1 MSNIKTINLA
11 DHINAAIDKI
21 NENFVEVMANAGLT
35 EAEVIALILSEISK
49 INDDTGFT
57 ESEIRAFLA
66 STTLDLGSN
75 KILYSNVF
83 PNESDLPDASAYH
96 GMFAHVHNT
105 GAAYFAHAGSWVKLA
120 NASDLESLGSLD
132 NLNDVDTSGKTIG
145 QVLKW
150 NGSIWIADDESG
162 SGGGGGGTSV
172 YTVTV
177 YARSPKGAIP
187 TKPNNGS
194 YKFSTGVFVEPT
206 SPNWY
211 RSIPTTPSSDDVWA
225 STTTFITLDPDTTVN
240 AGTWSDP
247 SLVGSQATPVDN
259 SAGSK
264 YAQVFAYKR
273 VASDTTLGAS
283 DAPVGGSFDFSTGIY
298 LSPDEEQINVSVD
311 AGWESTPPSRT
322 DLTPQLYV
330 VTGIASD
337 VDLDDGVTIDTAITW
352 GDPRPTS
359 SGTDGQDG
367 KSTFLAVAYRRV
379 PDTADSNNDLVVP
392 DAPRGGGIDFGATTP
407 SGVHLGFPITD
418 ASGNQWYSTPPAGT
432 DTLWQ
437 SYHLFTQ
444 FGDTGQDW
452 ATDDRTST
460 GTPLD
465 WSEPSIQSII
475 PVSTYFKSLYARSH
489 LDLTQA
495 AYILPDPAD
504 NANNGAVYDFTLNR
518 FTSLPS
524 HNGITWTEEMPPLF
538 DGNGDSNGPLWEI
551 STVATLRGAIGAD
564 NTLSFTLPKL
574 ILNVAID
581 GIDGYQ
587 VTQLNAYRR
596 AGSWTTSTPVSGGSF
611 NFATKEFTTPA
622 NWSKTVPTGDSQLY
636 VITGVASTRPDN
648 YPTTTTPLEVDSQIE
663 WDLPEATQSGGN
675 GAPGRSTAL
684 VVAVTRTPTASAPN
698 TPTGGSVNFTGGI
711 TKVMPTATDHTW
723 YDDVGLMDAA
733 GYNVGGTIWAS
744 EATFSISGDEGT
756 DNTATWSAPYLD
768 HNNGADGFSTYQVQI
783 FKRDSSTATV
793 NSITGTLP
801 TNNDPS
807 VYYDFDNDGMFGL
820 PSDWS
825 ETPQE
830 NRALGNALWM
840 SRAAAT
846 VQGDLQGTDN
856 SLTWTSPV
864 IYSVD
869 GDSGTPDLDSLPRES
884 RGYVYY
890 YTTIEAE
897 QNTLAASLQPSYN
910 ATLGFTWDDSDGG
923 SITGLNGNWGMNPTV
938 DTNLSGTLWAA
949 RYFAERSNEGVTTVT
964 VSSAFRSYNFN
975 GLVTFQNMNQELG
988 DRFSASVTTIDG
1000 GKIETGSLKAE
1011 SLVTDSLTVK
1021 SLKGN
1026 VNIITP
1032 FAGSGYRTWGP
1043 TKVNNVDTY
1052 KHLTT
1057 INLPRNTVVR
1067 NVDGTQTETIDIPH
1081 MATINM
1087 AFSGVFATDTAYVKL
1102 EMRKRSDK
1110 TSNGS
1115 FLGWETI
1122 QIMTHKTGGGG
1133 NAWTTIPVI
1142 GSYKDPVD
1150 VDVEFKISVLMRGD
1164 TGGGSTN
1171 QSRSSN
1177 NSWSG
1182 TVAGLVASTN
1192 IDPAS
1197 GSGTQDDTGST
1208 PVTGV
1213 DEEGN
1218 ALDDTAIWNEY
1229 SSDITAA
1236 TSTFLSTIDW
1246 ESIVDSV
1253 NDGNSSTSPT
1263 FPLV

>member
-1 MSNIKTINLA
+1 MSNIQVVNLA
-11 DHINAAIDKI
+11 DNINAAIHKI
-21 NENFVEVMANAGLT
+21 NQNFINAQGLT
-35 EAEVIALILSEISK
+35 EEEVIALIAQY
-49 INDDTGFT
+49 DDTGLT

-83 PNESDLPDASAYH
+83 STEADLPDASTYH

-105 GAAYFAHAGSWVKLA
+105 GAAYFAHGGQWVELA
-120 NASDLESLGSLD
+120 NKSDVGSSDFDGDYNSLTNKPFIPSDLDDLS
-132 NLNDVDTSGKTIG
+132 DVDTTGKTIG

-150 NGSIWIADDESG
+150 NGSIWISDDESG
-162 SGGGGGGTSV
+162 GGGGGGTSV

-177 YARSPKGAIP
+177 YTRSPKGTVP

-194 YKFSTGVFVEPT
+194 YTFSTGGFAEPT

-211 RSIPTTPSSDDVWA
+211 RSIPATPADDDVWA

-247 SLVGSQATPVDN
+247 ALVGSQSTPVDN

-273 VASDTTLGAS
+273 VASDTTLGAA

-298 LSPDEEQINVSVD
+298 LSPDEEQVTASVD
-311 AGWESTPPSRT
+311 DGWESTPPPRT

-337 VDLDDGVTIDTAITW
+337 VDLAEGDTVDTAITW

-392 DAPRGGGIDFGATTP
+392 DSPRGGGIDFGAATP
-407 SGVHLGFPITD
+407 AGVHLGFPITD
-418 ASGNQWYSTPPAGT
+418 SSGNQWYSTPPSGT

-444 FGDTGQDW
+444 SGDTGQDW

-465 WSEPSIQSII
+465 WSEPTIQSII

-495 AYILPDPAD
+495 EYILPNPAN
-504 NANNGAVYDFTLNR
+504 NAGNGAVYDFTLNR

-538 DGNGDSNGPLWEI
+538 DGDGDSNGPLWEI

-564 NTLSFTLPKL
+564 NTLSFTPPKL

-596 AGSWTTSTPVSGGSF
+596 ADSWDTGAEVTGGSF
-611 NFATKEFTTPA
+611 NFETKEFLTPA
-622 NWSKTVPTGDSQLY
+622 DWSKTVPTGDSQLY

-648 YPTTTTPLEVDSQIE
+648 YPTTTTPLAVDSQIE
-663 WDLPEATQSGGN
+663 WDVPEATQSGGN
-675 GAPGRSTAL
+675 GAPGRSTAH
-684 VVAVTRTPTASAPN
+684 VVAVTRTPTSSAPN

-711 TKVMPTATDHTW
+711 TKEMPTATDHTW
-723 YDDVGLMDAA
+723 YDDVGLMDAE

-793 NSITGTLP
+793 DSISSTLP
-801 TNNDPS
+801 EDEDPN
-807 VYYDFDNDGMFGL
+807 VYYSFDSDGMFGL

-825 ETPQE
+825 EEPPEDRT
-830 NRALGNALWM
+830 LGNALWM
-840 SRAAAT
+840 SRALAS

-856 SLTWTSPV
+856 SLTWTTPV
-864 IYSVD
+864 IHSID
-869 GDSGTPDLDSLPRES
+869 GDSGTPDLDNLPREA

-890 YTTIEAE
+890 YTEVEAE
-897 QNTLAASLQPSYN
+897 QGDTLPAELQPSYQ
-910 ATLGFTWDDSDGG
+910 ATLGFSWGDDEGG
-923 SITGLNGNWGMNPTV
+923 SVTGMNSNWGMNPTV
-938 DTNLSGTLWAA
+938 GTNLSGTLWAA
-949 RYFAERSNEGVTTVT
+949 RFFAEKASGENGATTVSI
-964 VSSAFRSYNFN
+964 SSAFRSYNFN
-975 GLVTFQNMNQELG
+975 GLVTFQNFNQELG
-988 DRFSASVTTIDG
+988 NPESALITTIDG
-1000 GKIETGSLKAE
+1000 GHITTGRIDA
-1011 SLVTDSLTVK
+1011 SLVAITTDPDNWS
-1021 SLKGN
+1021 
-1026 VNIITP
+1026 
-1032 FAGSGYRTWGP
+1032 
-1043 TKVNNVDTY
+1043 
-1052 KHLTT
+1052 
-1057 INLPRNTVVR
+1057 
-1067 NVDGTQTETIDIPH
+1067 E
-1081 MATINM
+1081 
-1087 AFSGVFATDTAYVKL
+1087 
-1102 EMRKRSDK
+1102 
-1110 TSNGS
+1110 
-1115 FLGWETI
+1115 
-1122 QIMTHKTGGGG
+1122 
-1133 NAWTTIPVI
+1133 
-1142 GSYKDPVD
+1142 
-1150 VDVEFKISVLMRGD
+1150 GD
-1164 TGGGSTN
+1164 TGLNITSSVVGQGSMSITN
-1171 QSRSSN
+1171 DIITISDGA
-1177 NSWSG
+1177 G
-1182 TVAGLVASTN
+1182 TPRVKLGK
-1192 IDPAS
+1192 
-1197 GSGTQDDTGST
+1197 
-1208 PVTGV
+1208 
-1213 DEEGN
+1213 
-1218 ALDDTAIWNEY
+1218 
-1229 SSDITAA
+1229 
-1236 TSTFLSTIDW
+1236 LS
-1246 ESIVDSV
+1246 
-1253 NDGNSSTSPT
+1253 
-1263 FPLV
+1263 

>member
-1 MSNIKTINLA
+1 MSNPIQTINLA
-11 DHINAAIDKI
+11 DNINAAIHKI
-21 NENFVEVMANAGLT
+21 NQNFINAQGLT
-35 EAEVIALILSEISK
+35 EEEVIALIAQY
-49 INDDTGFT
+49 DDTGLT

-83 PNESDLPDASAYH
+83 STEADLPDASTYH

-105 GAAYFAHAGSWVKLA
+105 GAAYFAHGGQWVELA
-120 NASDLESLGSLD
+120 NKSDVGSSDFDGDYNSLTNKPFIPSDLDDLS
-132 NLNDVDTSGKTIG
+132 DVDTTGKTIG

-150 NGSIWIADDESG
+150 NGSIWISDDESG
-162 SGGGGGGTSV
+162 GGGGGGGGTSV

-177 YARSPKGAIP
+177 YARSPKGTTP

-194 YKFSTGVFVEPT
+194 YTFSTGVFAEPT

-211 RSIPTTPSSDDVWA
+211 RSIPATPADDDVWA

-247 SLVGSQATPVDN
+247 ALVGSQSTPVDN

-273 VASDTTLGAS
+273 VASDTTLGAA

-298 LSPDEEQINVSVD
+298 LSPDEEQVTASVD
-311 AGWESTPPSRT
+311 TGWESTPPPRT

-337 VDLDDGVTIDTAITW
+337 VDLAEGDTVDTAITW

-392 DAPRGGGIDFGATTP
+392 DSPRGGGIDFGAATP
-407 SGVHLGFPITD
+407 AGVHLGFPITD
-418 ASGNQWYSTPPAGT
+418 SSGNQWYSTPPAGT

-444 FGDTGQDW
+444 FGDTGEDW

-465 WSEPSIQSII
+465 WSEPTIQSII

-495 AYILPDPAD
+495 AYILPNPAN
-504 NANNGAVYDFTLNR
+504 NAGNGAVYDFTLNR

-538 DGNGDSNGPLWEI
+538 DGDGDSNGPLWEI

-564 NTLSFTLPKL
+564 NTLSFTTPKL

-596 AGSWTTSTPVSGGSF
+596 ADSWDTGAAVTGGSF
-611 NFATKEFTTPA
+611 NFDTKTFTAPT

-636 VITGVASTRPDN
+636 VITGIASTRPDN
-648 YPTTTTPLEVDSQIE
+648 YPTTTAPIVTDNQIE

-684 VVAVTRTPTASAPN
+684 VVAVTRTPTNSAPN

-793 NSITGTLP
+793 NSISATLP
-801 TNNDPS
+801 TDNDS
-807 VYYDFDNDGMFGL
+807 NVYYDFDNDGMFGL

-825 ETPQE
+825 EEPPEDRT
-830 NRALGNALWM
+830 LGNALWM
-840 SRAAAT
+840 SRALAS

-856 SLTWTSPV
+856 SLTWTTPV
-864 IYSVD
+864 IHSID
-869 GDSGTPDLDSLPRES
+869 GDSGTPDLDNLPREA

-890 YTTIEAE
+890 YTEVEAE
-897 QNTLAASLQPSYN
+897 QGTTLPAALQPSYN
-910 ATLGFTWDDSDGG
+910 ATLGFTWGDADGG
-923 SITGLNGNWGMNPTV
+923 SVTGMNGDWGMNPTV
-938 DTNLSGTLWAA
+938 GTNLSGTLWAA
-949 RYFAERSNEGVTTVT
+949 RFFAEKASGENGATTVAI
-964 VSSAFRSYNFN
+964 SSAFRSYNFN
-975 GLVTFQNMNQELG
+975 GLVTFQNLNQELG
-988 DRFSASVTTIDG
+988 NPASALITTIDG
-1000 GKIETGSLKAE
+1000 GHITTGRIDA
-1011 SLVTDSLTVK
+1011 SLVAITTDPD
-1021 SLKGN
+1021 N
-1026 VNIITP
+1026 
-1032 FAGSGYRTWGP
+1032 W
-1043 TKVNNVDTY
+1043 
-1052 KHLTT
+1052 
-1057 INLPRNTVVR
+1057 
-1067 NVDGTQTETIDIPH
+1067 TE
-1081 MATINM
+1081 
-1087 AFSGVFATDTAYVKL
+1087 
-1102 EMRKRSDK
+1102 
-1110 TSNGS
+1110 
-1115 FLGWETI
+1115 
-1122 QIMTHKTGGGG
+1122 
-1133 NAWTTIPVI
+1133 
-1142 GSYKDPVD
+1142 
-1150 VDVEFKISVLMRGD
+1150 GD
-1164 TGGGSTN
+1164 TGLNITSSVSGQGSMSLTN
-1171 QSRSSN
+1171 DLIEIS
-1177 NSWSG
+1177 
-1182 TVAGLVASTN
+1182 
-1192 IDPAS
+1192 
-1197 GSGTQDDTGST
+1197 
-1208 PVTGV
+1208 
-1213 DEEGN
+1213 
-1218 ALDDTAIWNEY
+1218 
-1229 SSDITAA
+1229 
-1236 TSTFLSTIDW
+1236 
-1246 ESIVDSV
+1246 
-1253 NDGNSSTSPT
+1253 DGNGQTRVKLGDLS
-1263 FPLV
+1263 

>member
-1 MSNIKTINLA
+1 MSNPIQTINLA
-11 DHINAAIDKI
+11 DNINAAIHKI
-21 NENFVEVMANAGLT
+21 NQNFINAQGLT
-35 EAEVIALILSEISK
+35 EEEVIALIAQY
-49 INDDTGFT
+49 DDTGLT

-83 PNESDLPDASAYH
+83 STEADLPDASTYH

-105 GAAYFAHAGSWVKLA
+105 GAAYFAHGGQWVELA
-120 NASDLESLGSLD
+120 NKSDVGSSDFDGDYNSLTNKPFIPSDLDDLS
-132 NLNDVDTSGKTIG
+132 DVDTTGKTIG

-150 NGSIWIADDESG
+150 NGSIWISDDESG
-162 SGGGGGGTSV
+162 GGGGGGTSV

-177 YARSPKGAIP
+177 YTRSPKGTIP

-194 YKFSTGVFVEPT
+194 YTFSTGVFAEPT

-211 RSIPTTPSSDDVWA
+211 RSIPVTPTDDDVWA

-247 SLVGSQATPVDN
+247 ALVGSQATPVDN

-273 VASDTTLGAS
+273 VASDTTLGAA

-298 LSPDEEQINVSVD
+298 LSPDEEQVTASVD
-311 AGWESTPPSRT
+311 TGWESTPPPRT

-337 VDLDDGVTIDTAITW
+337 VDLAEGDTVDTAITW

-392 DAPRGGGIDFGATTP
+392 DSPRGGGIDFGAATP
-407 SGVHLGFPITD
+407 AGVHLGFPITD
-418 ASGNQWYSTPPAGT
+418 SSGNQWYSTPPAGT

-444 FGDTGQDW
+444 FGDTGEDW

-465 WSEPSIQSII
+465 WSEPTIQSII

-495 AYILPDPAD
+495 AYILPNPAN
-504 NANNGAVYDFTLNR
+504 NAGNGAVYDFTLNR

-538 DGNGDSNGPLWEI
+538 DGDGDSNGPLWEI

-564 NTLSFTLPKL
+564 NTLSFTTPKL
-574 ILNVAID
+574 ILNVAVD

-596 AGSWTTSTPVSGGSF
+596 ADSWNTGTAVTGGSF
-611 NFATKEFTTPA
+611 NFDTKTFTAPTG
-622 NWSKTVPTGDSQLY
+622 WSKTVPTGDSQLY
-636 VITGVASTRPDN
+636 VITGIASTRPDN
-648 YPTTTTPLEVDSQIE
+648 YPTTTAPIVTDNQIE

-684 VVAVTRTPTASAPN
+684 VVAVTRTPTSSAPN

-793 NSITGTLP
+793 NSISSTLP
-801 TNNDPS
+801 EDEDPN
-807 VYYDFDNDGMFGL
+807 VYYSFDSDGMFGL

-825 ETPQE
+825 EEPPEDRT
-830 NRALGNALWM
+830 LGNALWM
-840 SRAAAT
+840 SRALAS

-856 SLTWTSPV
+856 SLTWTTPV
-864 IYSVD
+864 IHSID
-869 GDSGTPDLDSLPRES
+869 GDSGTPDLDNLPREA

-890 YTTIEAE
+890 YTEVEAE
-897 QNTLAASLQPSYN
+897 QGTTLPAALQPSYN
-910 ATLGFTWDDSDGG
+910 ATLGFTWDDADGG
-923 SITGLNGNWGMNPTV
+923 SVTGMNGDWGMNPTV
-938 DTNLSGTLWAA
+938 GTNLSGTLWAA
-949 RYFAERSNEGVTTVT
+949 RFFAEKASGENGATTVAI
-964 VSSAFRSYNFN
+964 SSAFRSYNFN
-975 GLVTFQNMNQELG
+975 GLVTFQNLNQELG
-988 DRFSASVTTIDG
+988 NPESALITTIDG
-1000 GKIETGSLKAE
+1000 GHITTGRIDA
-1011 SLVTDSLTVK
+1011 SLVAITTDPD
-1021 SLKGN
+1021 N
-1026 VNIITP
+1026 
-1032 FAGSGYRTWGP
+1032 W
-1043 TKVNNVDTY
+1043 
-1052 KHLTT
+1052 
-1057 INLPRNTVVR
+1057 
-1067 NVDGTQTETIDIPH
+1067 TE
-1081 MATINM
+1081 
-1087 AFSGVFATDTAYVKL
+1087 
-1102 EMRKRSDK
+1102 
-1110 TSNGS
+1110 
-1115 FLGWETI
+1115 
-1122 QIMTHKTGGGG
+1122 
-1133 NAWTTIPVI
+1133 
-1142 GSYKDPVD
+1142 
-1150 VDVEFKISVLMRGD
+1150 GD
-1164 TGGGSTN
+1164 TGLNITSSVSGQGSMSLTN
-1171 QSRSSN
+1171 DLIEIS
-1177 NSWSG
+1177 
-1182 TVAGLVASTN
+1182 
-1192 IDPAS
+1192 
-1197 GSGTQDDTGST
+1197 
-1208 PVTGV
+1208 
-1213 DEEGN
+1213 
-1218 ALDDTAIWNEY
+1218 
-1229 SSDITAA
+1229 
-1236 TSTFLSTIDW
+1236 
-1246 ESIVDSV
+1246 
-1253 NDGNSSTSPT
+1253 DGNGQTRVKLGDLS
-1263 FPLV
+1263 

>member
-1 MSNIKTINLA
+1 MSNPIQTINLA
-11 DHINAAIDKI
+11 DNINAAIHKI
-21 NENFVEVMANAGLT
+21 NQNFINAQGLT
-35 EAEVIALILSEISK
+35 EEEVIALIAQY
-49 INDDTGFT
+49 DDTGLT

-83 PNESDLPDASAYH
+83 STEADLPDASTYH

-105 GAAYFAHAGSWVKLA
+105 GAAYFAHGEQWVELA
-120 NASDLESLGSLD
+120 NKSDVGSSDFDGDYNSLTNKPFIPSDLDDLS
-132 NLNDVDTSGKTIG
+132 DVDTTGKAIG

-150 NGSIWIADDESG
+150 NGSIWISDDESG
-162 SGGGGGGTSV
+162 GGGGGGGTSV

-177 YARSPKGAIP
+177 YTRSPKGTIP

-194 YKFSTGVFVEPT
+194 YTFSTGVFAEPT

-211 RSIPTTPSSDDVWA
+211 RSIPVTPADDDVWA
-225 STTTFITLDPDTTVN
+225 STTTFITLDPETTVN

-247 SLVGSQATPVDN
+247 ALVGSQSTPVDN

-273 VASDTTLGAS
+273 VASDTTLGAA

-298 LSPDEEQINVSVD
+298 LSPDEEQVTASVD
-311 AGWESTPPSRT
+311 DGWESTPPPRT

-337 VDLDDGVTIDTAITW
+337 VDLAEGDTVDTAITW

-392 DAPRGGGIDFGATTP
+392 DSPRGGGIDFGAATP
-407 SGVHLGFPITD
+407 AGVHLGFPITD
-418 ASGNQWYSTPPAGT
+418 SSGNQWYSTPPAGT

-444 FGDTGQDW
+444 FGDTGEDW

-465 WSEPSIQSII
+465 WSEPTIQSII

-495 AYILPDPAD
+495 AYILPNPAN
-504 NANNGAVYDFTLNR
+504 NAGNGAVYDFTLNR

-538 DGNGDSNGPLWEI
+538 DGDGDSNGPLWEI

-564 NTLSFTLPKL
+564 NTLSFTPPKL

-596 AGSWTTSTPVSGGSF
+596 ADSWDTGAEVTGGSF
-611 NFATKEFTTPA
+611 NFETKEFLTPA
-622 NWSKTVPTGDSQLY
+622 DWSKTVPTGDSQLY
-636 VITGVASTRPDN
+636 VITGIASTRPDD
-648 YPTTTTPLEVDSQIE
+648 YPTTTAPIVTDNQIE

-684 VVAVTRTPTASAPN
+684 VVAVTRTPTSSAPN

-793 NSITGTLP
+793 DSISDTLP
-801 TNNDPS
+801 TDNDS
-807 VYYDFDNDGMFGL
+807 NVYYDFDNDGMFGL

-825 ETPQE
+825 EEPPEDRT
-830 NRALGNALWM
+830 LGNALWM
-840 SRAAAT
+840 SRALAA

-856 SLTWTSPV
+856 SLTWTTPV
-864 IYSVD
+864 IHSID
-869 GDSGTPDLDSLPRES
+869 GDSGTPDLDNLPREA

-890 YTTIEAE
+890 YTEVESEQDTLSEA
-897 QNTLAASLQPSYN
+897 LQPYYNPN

-923 SITGLNGNWGMNPTV
+923 SVTGMNDDWGMNPTV
-938 DTNLSGTLWAA
+938 GTNLSGTLWAA
-949 RYFAERSNEGVTTVT
+949 RFFAEKASGENGATTVA

-975 GLVTFQNMNQELG
+975 GLVTFQNLNQELG
-988 DRFSASVTTIDG
+988 NPESALITTIDG
-1000 GKIETGSLKAE
+1000 GHITTGRIDA
-1011 SLVTDSLTVK
+1011 SLVAITTDPD
-1021 SLKGN
+1021 N
-1026 VNIITP
+1026 
-1032 FAGSGYRTWGP
+1032 W
-1043 TKVNNVDTY
+1043 
-1052 KHLTT
+1052 
-1057 INLPRNTVVR
+1057 
-1067 NVDGTQTETIDIPH
+1067 TE
-1081 MATINM
+1081 
-1087 AFSGVFATDTAYVKL
+1087 
-1102 EMRKRSDK
+1102 
-1110 TSNGS
+1110 
-1115 FLGWETI
+1115 
-1122 QIMTHKTGGGG
+1122 
-1133 NAWTTIPVI
+1133 
-1142 GSYKDPVD
+1142 
-1150 VDVEFKISVLMRGD
+1150 GD
-1164 TGGGSTN
+1164 TGLNIISSVSGQGSMSLTN
-1171 QSRSSN
+1171 DLIEIS
-1177 NSWSG
+1177 
-1182 TVAGLVASTN
+1182 
-1192 IDPAS
+1192 
-1197 GSGTQDDTGST
+1197 
-1208 PVTGV
+1208 
-1213 DEEGN
+1213 
-1218 ALDDTAIWNEY
+1218 
-1229 SSDITAA
+1229 
-1236 TSTFLSTIDW
+1236 
-1246 ESIVDSV
+1246 
-1253 NDGNSSTSPT
+1253 DGNGQTRVKLGNLS
-1263 FPLV
+1263 

>member
-1 MSNIKTINLA
+1 MSNIQTINLA

-21 NENFVEVMANAGLT
+21 NENFVEVMANAGLS
-35 EAEVIALILSEISK
+35 EAEVIALITAELNK
-49 INDDTGFT
+49 LTDDTGFT

-83 PNESDLPDASAYH
+83 STEADLPDASTYH
-96 GMFAHVHNT
+96 GMFAHVHAT
-105 GAAYFAHAGSWVKLA
+105 GAGYFAHAGQWVKLA
-120 NASDLESLGSLD
+120 NAGDLGGASSLD
-132 NLNDVDTSGKTIG
+132 ELSDVNTTGKTIG

-150 NGSIWIADDESG
+150 NGSIWISDDESG
-162 SGGGGGGTSV
+162 GGGGGGTSV

-177 YARSPKGAIP
+177 YARSPKGTTP

-194 YKFSTGVFVEPT
+194 YTFSTGVFVEPT

-211 RSIPTTPSSDDVWA
+211 RSIPTTPSDEDVWA

-247 SLVGSQATPVDN
+247 ALVGSQSTPVDD

-273 VASDTTLGAS
+273 VASDVTLGAS

-298 LSPDEEQINVSVD
+298 LSPDEEQVTASVD
-311 AGWESTPPSRT
+311 AGWESTPPPRT

-337 VDLDDGVTIDTAITW
+337 VDLAEGNTVDTAITW

-379 PDTADSNNDLVVP
+379 PDTADANNDLVVP
-392 DAPRGGGIDFGATTP
+392 DAPRGGGIDFGAATP
-407 SGVHLGFPITD
+407 AGVHLGFPITD
-418 ASGNQWYSTPPAGT
+418 SSGNQWYSTPPAGT

-444 FGDTGQDW
+444 FGDTGEDW

-465 WSEPSIQSII
+465 WSEPTIQSII

-489 LDLTQA
+489 EDLTQA
-495 AYILPDPAD
+495 AYILPDPAQ
-504 NANNGAVYDFTLNR
+504 NAGNGAVYDFTLNR

-564 NTLSFTLPKL
+564 NTLSFTPPKL

-596 AGSWTTSTPVSGGSF
+596 ADSWDTSAAVTGGSF
-611 NFATKEFTTPA
+611 NFDTKTFTAPTG
-622 NWSKTVPTGDSQLY
+622 WSKTVPTGDSQLY
-636 VITGVASTRPDN
+636 VITGIASTRPDN
-648 YPTTTTPLEVDSQIE
+648 YPTTTTPIVTDNQIE

-684 VVAVTRTPTASAPN
+684 VVAVTRTPTNSAPN

-744 EATFSISGDEGT
+744 EALFSISGDEGT

-793 NSITGTLP
+793 NSISATLP
-801 TNNDPS
+801 TNNDPN

-825 ETPQE
+825 EEPPEDRT
-830 NRALGNALWM
+830 LGNALWM
-840 SRAAAT
+840 SRALAS

-856 SLTWTSPV
+856 SLTWTTPV

-869 GDSGTPDLDSLPRES
+869 GDSGTPDLDNLPREA

-890 YTTIEAE
+890 YTEVEAE
-897 QNTLAASLQPSYN
+897 QGTTLPEALQPYYN
-910 ATLGFTWDDSDGG
+910 ATLGFTWDDADGG
-923 SITGLNGNWGMNPTV
+923 SVTGMNGNWGMNPTV
-938 DTNLSGTLWAA
+938 GTNLSGTLWAA
-949 RYFAERSNEGVTTVT
+949 RFFAEKAAGENGATTVSI
-964 VSSAFRSYNFN
+964 SSAFRSYNFN
-975 GLVTFQNMNQELG
+975 GLVTFQNLNQELG
-988 DRFSASVTTIDG
+988 DSSTSQITTIDG
-1000 GKIETGSLKAE
+1000 GLIKTGELDAD
-1011 SLVTDSLTVK
+1011 LVTIRKLSASEGTDGERTEVTQEGVK
-1021 SLKGN
+1021 VYSAGN
-1026 VNIITP
+1026 SG
-1032 FAGSGYRTWGP
+1032 AGILR
-1043 TKVNNVDTY
+1043 
-1052 KHLTT
+1052 
-1057 INLPRNTVVR
+1057 
-1067 NVDGTQTETIDIPH
+1067 
-1081 MATINM
+1081 
-1087 AFSGVFATDTAYVKL
+1087 VKL
-1102 EMRKRSDK
+1102 GK
-1110 TSNGS
+1110 
-1115 FLGWETI
+1115 
-1122 QIMTHKTGGGG
+1122 
-1133 NAWTTIPVI
+1133 
-1142 GSYKDPVD
+1142 
-1150 VDVEFKISVLMRGD
+1150 
-1164 TGGGSTN
+1164 
-1171 QSRSSN
+1171 
-1177 NSWSG
+1177 
-1182 TVAGLVASTN
+1182 
-1192 IDPAS
+1192 
-1197 GSGTQDDTGST
+1197 
-1208 PVTGV
+1208 
-1213 DEEGN
+1213 
-1218 ALDDTAIWNEY
+1218 
-1229 SSDITAA
+1229 
-1236 TSTFLSTIDW
+1236 LS
-1246 ESIVDSV
+1246 
-1253 NDGNSSTSPT
+1253 
-1263 FPLV
+1263 

>member
-1 MSNIKTINLA
+1 MSNIQTINLA

-21 NENFVEVMANAGLT
+21 NENFVEVMANAGLS
-35 EAEVIALILSEISK
+35 EAEVIALITAELNK
-49 INDDTGFT
+49 LTDDTGFT

-83 PNESDLPDASAYH
+83 STEADLPDASTYH
-96 GMFAHVHNT
+96 GMFAHVHAT
-105 GAAYFAHAGSWVKLA
+105 GAGYFAHAGQWVKLA
-120 NASDLESLGSLD
+120 NAGDLGGASSLD
-132 NLNDVDTSGKTIG
+132 ELSDVNTTGKTIG
-145 QVLKW
+145 QVPKW
-150 NGSIWIADDESG
+150 NGSIWISDDESG
-162 SGGGGGGTSV
+162 GGGGGGTSV

-177 YARSPKGAIP
+177 YARSPKGTTP

-194 YKFSTGVFVEPT
+194 YTFSTGVFVEPT

-211 RSIPTTPSSDDVWA
+211 RSIPTTPSDEDVWA

-247 SLVGSQATPVDN
+247 ALVGSQSTPVDD

-273 VASDTTLGAS
+273 VASDVTLGAS

-298 LSPDEEQINVSVD
+298 LSPDEEQVTASVD
-311 AGWESTPPSRT
+311 AGWESTPPPRT

-337 VDLDDGVTIDTAITW
+337 VDLAEGNTVDTAITW

-379 PDTADSNNDLVVP
+379 PDTADANNDLVVP
-392 DAPRGGGIDFGATTP
+392 DAPRGGGIDFGAATP
-407 SGVHLGFPITD
+407 AGVHLGFPITD
-418 ASGNQWYSTPPAGT
+418 SSGNQWYSTPPAGT

-444 FGDTGQDW
+444 FGDTGEDW

-465 WSEPSIQSII
+465 WSEPTIQSII

-489 LDLTQA
+489 EDLTQA
-495 AYILPDPAD
+495 AYILPDPAQ
-504 NANNGAVYDFTLNR
+504 NAGNGAVYDFTLNR

-564 NTLSFTLPKL
+564 NTLSFTPPKL

-596 AGSWTTSTPVSGGSF
+596 ADSWDTSAAVTGGSF
-611 NFATKEFTTPA
+611 NFDTKTFTAPTG
-622 NWSKTVPTGDSQLY
+622 WSKTVPTGDSQLY
-636 VITGVASTRPDN
+636 VITGIASTRPDN
-648 YPTTTTPLEVDSQIE
+648 YPTTTTPIVTDNQIE

-684 VVAVTRTPTASAPN
+684 VVAVTRTPTNSAPN

-744 EATFSISGDEGT
+744 EALFSISGDEGT

-793 NSITGTLP
+793 NSISATLP
-801 TNNDPS
+801 TNNDPN

-825 ETPQE
+825 EEPPEDRT
-830 NRALGNALWM
+830 LGNALWM
-840 SRAAAT
+840 SRALAS

-856 SLTWTSPV
+856 SLTWTTPV

-869 GDSGTPDLDSLPRES
+869 GDSGTPDLDNLPREA

-890 YTTIEAE
+890 YTEVEAE
-897 QNTLAASLQPSYN
+897 QGTTLPEALQPYYN
-910 ATLGFTWDDSDGG
+910 ATLGFTWDDADGG
-923 SITGLNGNWGMNPTV
+923 SVTGMNGNWGMNPTV
-938 DTNLSGTLWAA
+938 GTNLSGTLWAA
-949 RYFAERSNEGVTTVT
+949 RFFAEKAAGENGATTVSI
-964 VSSAFRSYNFN
+964 SSAFRSYNFN
-975 GLVTFQNMNQELG
+975 GLVTFQNLNQELG
-988 DRFSASVTTIDG
+988 DSSTSQITTIDG
-1000 GKIETGSLKAE
+1000 GLIKTGELDAD
-1011 SLVTDSLTVK
+1011 LVTIRKLSASEGTDGERTEVTQEGVK
-1021 SLKGN
+1021 VYSAGN
-1026 VNIITP
+1026 SG
-1032 FAGSGYRTWGP
+1032 AGILR
-1043 TKVNNVDTY
+1043 
-1052 KHLTT
+1052 
-1057 INLPRNTVVR
+1057 
-1067 NVDGTQTETIDIPH
+1067 
-1081 MATINM
+1081 
-1087 AFSGVFATDTAYVKL
+1087 VKL
-1102 EMRKRSDK
+1102 GK
-1110 TSNGS
+1110 
-1115 FLGWETI
+1115 
-1122 QIMTHKTGGGG
+1122 
-1133 NAWTTIPVI
+1133 
-1142 GSYKDPVD
+1142 
-1150 VDVEFKISVLMRGD
+1150 
-1164 TGGGSTN
+1164 
-1171 QSRSSN
+1171 
-1177 NSWSG
+1177 
-1182 TVAGLVASTN
+1182 
-1192 IDPAS
+1192 
-1197 GSGTQDDTGST
+1197 
-1208 PVTGV
+1208 
-1213 DEEGN
+1213 
-1218 ALDDTAIWNEY
+1218 
-1229 SSDITAA
+1229 
-1236 TSTFLSTIDW
+1236 LS
-1246 ESIVDSV
+1246 
-1253 NDGNSSTSPT
+1253 
-1263 FPLV
+1263 